1 MCKVKYLLF
10 LFVVFFNTAMAQ
22 NNSDE
27 LKIDTDYALNI
38 VINLD
43 ALMYTDSNV
52 VYAFD
57 KNDLKRNVG
66 DIIYR
71 DSEGNV
77 VLYTDQLQPLIT
89 ASLKELLK
97 RIIKQE
103 SRIIVLETEN
113 ENLKIQ
119 LNNEITRLNQEIENI
134 KREIAP

>member
-10 LFVVFFNTAMAQ
+10 LFVAVFNTAMAQ

-103 SRIIVLETEN
+103 SRIIALETEN